1 MSLWQETNSILKDFK
16 DDVREVHYGNDS
28 VLRARAGV
36 KALYNDKFYIVA
48 NVWNDF
54 NNKTEANIGLDK
66 VEEKYSSTW
75 GEIGLGVQIPII
87 NSAYVYT
94 DLRYERSFKSNP
106 KHNGYRGTVGFKYIF

>member
-1 MSLWQETNSILKDFK
+1 MYQYLKLKDFK

-28 VLRARAGV
+28 ALRARVGI
-36 KALYNDKFYIVA
+36 KALYNDKFYTVA

-75 GEIGLGVQIPII
+75 GEIGLVFKPCQYRRLSVFVSVWRGV
-87 NSAYVYT
+87 
-94 DLRYERSFKSNP
+94 
-106 KHNGYRGTVGFKYIF
+106 GTI